1 MDELA
6 PIALFVYNRP
16 EHTKRTIDALKNNT
30 LANQSELFIFSDWAK
45 NDENIKDVETVREY
59 LKTITGF
66 KKITIIEREY
76 NWGLAQ
82 SIIDG
87 VTNIINKYNKIIVVE
102 DDLLTSPYFLY
113 FMNDALSFYKDKAK
127 VWHISGWNYPID
139 SAELGEF
146 FFWNTMNCWGWATWK
161 SRWENF
167 EKNPERLIKE
177 WSEVQIKQF
186 DLDNSG
192 IFWSQILANME
203 GKIDTWAIFWYA
215 TIFEHNGLC
224 LNPTQ
229 TFVKNFGH
237 DGTGTNCTKENT
249 YLEGELNLKR
259 INIRSN
265 EIFSSKE
272 ATALIRNYYNNTI
285 SRDVLRNLIKKIRI
299 SIGRKLGRK

>member
-1 MDELA
+1 MVNIDELA

-16 EHTKRTIDALKNNT
+16 EHTKRTIDALKNNK

-45 NDENIKDVETVREY
+45 NDENIKDVETVRKY

-66 KKITIIEREY
+66 KKITIIERES

-102 DDLLTSPYFLY
+102 DDLLASPYFLY
-113 FMNDALSFYKDKAK
+113 FMNDALFFYEDKAK

-139 SAELGEF
+139 SSELGEY

-161 SRWENF
+161 NRWENF
-167 EKNPERLIKE
+167 EKNPKRLIRE
-177 WSEVQIKQF
+177 WSEEQIKQF

-215 TIFEHNGLC
+215 TIFEHDGLC
-224 LNPTQ
+224 LNPTK

-237 DGTGTNCTKENT
+237 DGTGTNCTKKNN

-259 INIRSN
+259 INIKSN
-265 EIFSSKE
+265 QIINSTK
-272 ATALIRNYYNNTI
+272 ATILIQNYYATPKSI
-285 SRDVLRNLIKKIRI
+285 WKNLARKIKLFIC
-299 SIGRKLGRK
+299 RK